1 MSRDHRRLK
10 KEQQGR
16 VRPAKKRAA
25 SKSSETPRS
34 QMLEAGNSAMA
45 NLLSDLSGGKRL
57 DPAVQS
63 KMEAA
68 YGASFDNVRIHDD
81 EAAQSKA
88 DDVSATAFTR
98 DEHIFLGADSPSLQ
112 SQAGEKLLAHELAHV
127 VQKQRAGFQQTGDVS
142 RAGDQF
148 ETAADRAAAGAI
160 AGQRIDL
167 AGTNAP
173 PAIQRDDKSVIE
185 QLIDK
190 GLQNG
195 ISYTQDGWAFGGV
208 KAKDIK
214 FGAEVAAKIFKGDI
228 KGAIDLVHPKDPEEE
243 KRLAEKFRKLKEQM
257 ESIKTPDEIK
267 EEEELR
273 RRQYEEMIGK
283 EAEKFRRTPD
293 LKLPEPKFGEG
304 FTIGPT
310 TDYVIDD
317 FDIAK
322 SSLKEKQK
330 TTLKELADRA
340 ISNPNAEIE
349 IVGHTDTTGEASF
362 NQTLSE
368 DRANAVRKYLID
380 RGVNSGQIKLT
391 IGKGLSEP
399 RVEEK
404 TKDDRARN
412 RRVEIRYWAG
422 AVERKKR
429 DYGFGLGK
437 LTLDPTP

>member
-1 MSRDHRRLK
+1 
-10 KEQQGR
+10 
-16 VRPAKKRAA
+16 
-25 SKSSETPRS
+25 
-34 QMLEAGNSAMA
+34 MLEAGNNAIAS
-45 NLLSDLSGGKRL
+45 LLTDLSGGKRL
-57 DPAVQS
+57 DSSVQS

-68 YGASFDNVRIHDD
+68 YGASFENVRIHDD

-98 DEHIFLGADSPSLQ
+98 DEHIFLGADAPSLQ

-127 VQKQRAGFQQTGDVS
+127 VQKQRAGFEQTGAVS
-142 RAGDQF
+142 RAGDEF
-148 ETAADRAAAGAI
+148 ETAADRAAAGAV

-167 AGTNAP
+167 AGSSAP

-195 ISYTQDGWAFGGV
+195 ISYTQDGWSFGGV

-214 FGAEVAAKIFKGDI
+214 LGAEVAAKVFKGDI

-243 KRLAEKFRKLKEQM
+243 KRLTEKFRKMKEQM
-257 ESIKTPDEIK
+257 DSIKTPDQIK
-267 EEEELR
+267 EEEEAR
-273 RRQYEEMIGK
+273 RRSYEDFIGK
-283 EAEKFRRTPD
+283 EAEKFRRSSD
-293 LKLPEPKFGEG
+293 FILPEPKFGEG

-322 SSLKEKQK
+322 SDLKDKQK
-330 TTLKELADRA
+330 TTLKEIAARA
-340 ISNPNAEIE
+340 ISTPNAELE
-349 IVGHTDTTGEASF
+349 IVGHTDTTGEVSF

-368 DRANAVRKYLID
+368 DRADAVRKYLID

-391 IGKGLSEP
+391 TGKGLSEP

-422 AVERKKR
+422 AVERKKK

-437 LTLDPTP
+437 LTLDQTP

>member
-1 MSRDHRRLK
+1 
-10 KEQQGR
+10 
-16 VRPAKKRAA
+16 
-25 SKSSETPRS
+25 
-34 QMLEAGNSAMA
+34 MLEAGNSAIA
-45 NLLSDLSGGKRL
+45 NLLSDLSGGKPL
-57 DPAVQS
+57 DSGMQS
-63 KMEAA
+63 NMEAA

-81 EAAQSKA
+81 QAAQSKA
-88 DDVSATAFTR
+88 DDVSAIAFTR
-98 DEHIFLGADSPSLQ
+98 DEHIFLGADAPSLQ
-112 SQAGEKLLAHELAHV
+112 SQAGQKLLAHELAHV
-127 VQKQRAGFQQTGDVS
+127 VQKQRAGFQQTGAVS
-142 RAGDQF
+142 REGDEF
-148 ETAADRAAAGAI
+148 ETAADRAATGAI

-185 QLIDK
+185 QLVDK

-195 ISYTQDGWAFGGV
+195 ISYTEDGWAFGGV

-214 FGAEVAAKIFKGDI
+214 LGAEVAAKIFKGDI

-243 KRLAEKFRKLKEQM
+243 KRLAEKFRKMKEEM
-257 ESIKTPDEIK
+257 DSVKTPDQIK
-267 EEEELR
+267 QEQEAR
-273 RRQYEEMIGK
+273 RRSYDEFIGK
-283 EAEKFRRTPD
+283 EAEKFRRSPD
-293 LKLPEPKFGEG
+293 FILPEPKFGEG

-310 TDYVIDD
+310 TDYVVDD

-322 SSLKEKQK
+322 SDLKDKQK
-330 TTLKELADRA
+330 TTLKELAGRA

-349 IVGHTDTTGEASF
+349 IVGHTDTTGEVSF

-399 RVEEK
+399 KVEEK

-422 AVERKKR
+422 AVEKKKR
-429 DYGFGLGK
+429 DYGFALGK

>member
-1 MSRDHRRLK
+1 
-10 KEQQGR
+10 
-16 VRPAKKRAA
+16 
-25 SKSSETPRS
+25 
-34 QMLEAGNSAMA
+34 MLEAGNSALA
-45 NLLSDLSGGKRL
+45 NLLSDLSGGTRL
-57 DPAVQS
+57 DAGVQS

-68 YGASFDNVRIHDD
+68 YGTSFDNVRIHDD

-88 DDVSATAFTR
+88 DDVGATAFTR
-98 DEHIFLGADSPSLQ
+98 DEHIFLGADAPSLQ
-112 SQAGEKLLAHELAHV
+112 SSAGEKLLAHELAHV
-127 VQKQRAGFQQTGDVS
+127 VQKQRAGFQQTGGVS
-142 RAGDQF
+142 RAGDEF

-167 AGTNAP
+167 AGSSAP

-214 FGAEVAAKIFKGDI
+214 LGAEVAAKVFKGDI
-228 KGAIDLVHPKDPEEE
+228 KGAIDLVNPKDPEEE
-243 KRLAEKFRKLKEQM
+243 KRLAEKFRKMKEQM
-257 ESIKTPDEIK
+257 DSLRPPDVIKQ
-267 EEEELR
+267 EEEDKR
-273 RRQYEEMIGK
+273 RSYEDLIGT
-283 EAEKFRRTPD
+283 EAEKFRRSPD
-293 LKLPEPKFGEG
+293 FVLPEPKFGEG

-322 SSLKEKQK
+322 SGLKEKHK
-330 TTLKELADRA
+330 TTLQEIADRA
-340 ISNPNAEIE
+340 ISNPNAELE
-349 IVGHTDTTGEASF
+349 IVGHTDSTGEVSF

-368 DRANAVRKYLID
+368 DRAGAVRKYLID
-380 RGVNSGQIKLT
+380 RGVDSGKIKLT
-391 IGKGLSEP
+391 AGKGLSEP

-422 AVERKKR
+422 AVEKKKKT
-429 DYGFGLGK
+429 YGFGLGK
-437 LTLDPTP
+437 LTLDPMP